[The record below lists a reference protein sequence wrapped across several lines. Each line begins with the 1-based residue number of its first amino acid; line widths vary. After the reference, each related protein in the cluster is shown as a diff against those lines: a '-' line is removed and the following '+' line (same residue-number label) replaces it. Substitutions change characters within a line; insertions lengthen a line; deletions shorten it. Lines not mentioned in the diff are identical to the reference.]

1 MLRKHFQNP
10 VPKTSSSAGS
20 RAVGGCFTGSVNRLF
35 RVAQAF
41 AFIPEAFG
49 VWFRLPSLIFV
60 CVIHS
65 TFYFSHSERGA
76 SQAVSSVWNPFFH
89 PLFHV
94 RCLLLQKELQCRCH
108 PFSPPSPTL
117 SFPLLLCLSLGPVA
131 PGTDFSNNTRHIV
144 PLLGV

>member
-76 SQAVSSVWNPFFH
+76 SQAVSSVWNPFCH
-89 PLFHV
+89 PLPRAV
-94 RCLLLQKELQCRCH
+94 SSLAERASVQM
-108 PFSPPSPTL
+108 P
-117 SFPLLLCLSLGPVA
+117 PLLPS
-131 PGTDFSNNTRHIV
+131 FSNTLLPSVIV
-144 PLLGV
+144 SFLRSRSTWHRLL